1 MKKQWIIKPLIWVS
15 LILMISVTDLS
26 AGPRNHDGGF
36 FLRLS
41 AGLGTARTK
50 FGNPAIPMEISGF
63 AGDVNIAIGGVVSPN
78 LAVHG
83 TIFGWSAIDP
93 NVELDGA
100 SGEIEGNVIVSTIG
114 GGVTYYFMPINLYV
128 SGSAGFAKLSLETTE
143 GVGETDYGPALE
155 ITLGKEWWVGN
166 SWGLG
171 VAGDVGYHSVPEK
184 NIDENWSGLNLA
196 VRFTAT
202 LN

>member
-1 MKKQWIIKPLIWVS
+1 MKKQWLTKPVTWVS
-15 LILMISVTDLS
+15 LILAVSVTEVF
-26 AGPRNHDGGF
+26 AGPRDHDGGF

-41 AGLGTARTK
+41 AGFGTAQTK
-50 FGNPAIPMEISGF
+50 FSAPVIPLEVSGL
-63 AGDVNIAIGGVVSPN
+63 AGDVDIAIGAVVSPN
-78 LAVHG
+78 LAVHA
-83 TIFGWSAIDP
+83 TLFGWAATDP
-93 NVELDGA
+93 EVELDGT
-100 SGEIEGNVIVSTIG
+100 SGEIEGDVTVSSIG

-128 SGSAGFAKLSLETTE
+128 SGSVGAAKLSVDTPQ
-143 GVGETDYGPALE
+143 GVGETDFGPAFE

-171 VAGDVGYHSVPEK
+171 VAGAVGYHSVPEK
-184 NIDENWSGLNLA
+184 DIDENWSGFNLA